1 MKEVVLDTET
11 TGISVKEG
19 HRIVEIGC
27 IELENLIPTKNTF
40 HCYLNPE
47 RKVSEKALEVHGYTD
62 EFLSK
67 QKKFDEIG
75 EEFLSFIKDKRII
88 IHNAEFDLGHLNN
101 ELSIF
106 GKKKI
111 DNEIVDTLILAR
123 DKFPGS
129 PVSLDALC
137 KRYKIDNSKRTQ
149 HTALIDCDLLAKV
162 YINLI
167 DQKEPTLNLQN
178 QDEENA
184 AVESLLGQL
193 LESVKAI
200 DQRREQSL
208 LEMQQVAI
216 ELAIAAASHL
226 VETVIEE
233 DRFGIEDLIQST
245 FEQAGSDRSL
255 RFSLHPD
262 DLELLQRRISVTKS
276 YQELRRLEFIEDF
289 QLPRGSFQIHL
300 PDGQTWLTGISL
312 RLAEIRKHWL
322 EELDAAQ
329 VERRQTETTNSSL
342 RRFPDRR
349 ETA

>member
-27 IELENLIPTKNTF
+27 IELENLIPTKNKF
-40 HCYLNPE
+40 HCYLNPG

-111 DNEIVDTLILAR
+111 DNEVIDTLILAR

-167 DQKEPTLNLQN
+167 DQKEPSLNFIN
-178 QDEENA
+178 EEEN
-184 AVESLLGQL
+184 
-193 LESVKAI
+193 I
-200 DQRREQSL
+200 
-208 LEMQQVAI
+208 
-216 ELAIAAASHL
+216 
-226 VETVIEE
+226 
-233 DRFGIEDLIQST
+233 
-245 FEQAGSDRSL
+245 
-255 RFSLHPD
+255 
-262 DLELLQRRISVTKS
+262 
-276 YQELRRLEFIEDF
+276 
-289 QLPRGSFQIHL
+289 
-300 PDGQTWLTGISL
+300 
-312 RLAEIRKHWL
+312 AEINSKVSYFRKVITPS
-322 EELDAAQ
+322 EDELKKHN
-329 VERRQTETTNSSL
+329 EYLKNNL
-342 RRFPDRR
+342 KKNYFN
-349 ETA
+349 